1 LCETTKGAA
10 ISVLSTEDSEVS
22 DREIA
27 GTEAA
32 YWPREKD
39 MSAGT
44 SPNTAGHRRGIARR
58 SRTRARLARGR
69 DTRDPAADRL
79 TAAAEH
85 ELVLAA
91 KSGGEPERDELVEAF
106 VPLIGSVA
114 RIYRGRSQIDR
125 IELMQ
130 EGVVGLLRALERFD
144 PARGTPFWMYASWW
158 VRQAMQQLVSE
169 LARPIVLS
177 DRALRKLARI
187 RHAQRE
193 LLQRDG
199 REPGPC
205 DIAQATG
212 LPREQVER
220 LIAVE
225 RNPRALEEPVGGD
238 HDAGTTLGELLDDP
252 RATEAFERI
261 PRRVDV
267 EQLPRMLA
275 VLSDRERTVIAAR
288 FGLEGCERTLRELG
302 EDLGVSAE
310 RVRQIEEASLG
321 KLRLALL

>member
-1 LCETTKGAA
+1 MAAEGRGA
-10 ISVLSTEDSEVS
+10 S
-22 DREIA
+22 
-27 GTEAA
+27 
-32 YWPREKD
+32 
-39 MSAGT
+39 
-44 SPNTAGHRRGIARR
+44 IARR
-58 SRTRARLARGR
+58 SRTRARAGRAR
-69 DTRDPAADRL
+69 DIRDPARDRL
-79 TAAAEH
+79 AATAER

-91 KSGGEPERDELVEAF
+91 KVGGEPERDELVEAF

-125 IELMQ
+125 TELMQ

-144 PARGTPFWMYASWW
+144 PAMGTPFWMYASWW

-187 RHAQRE
+187 RDAQRE
-193 LLQRDG
+193 LLQREG
-199 REPGPC
+199 REPSPG
-205 DIAQATG
+205 DIAEATG
-212 LPREQVER
+212 LPRDQVER
-220 LIAVE
+220 LIAAE

-238 HDAGTTLGELLDDP
+238 HDAGTTLVELLDDP
-252 RATEAFERI
+252 RAIEAFERI

-275 VLSDRERTVIAAR
+275 VLNERERKIIAAR
-288 FGLEGCERTLRELG
+288 FGLDGCERTLRELG

-310 RVRQIEEASLG
+310 RVRQIEAASLD
-321 KLRLALL
+321 KLRDSLLN

>member
-1 LCETTKGAA
+1 MLASTDHQAPTA
-10 ISVLSTEDSEVS
+10 VLD
-22 DREIA
+22 
-27 GTEAA
+27 GG
-32 YWPREKD
+32 W
-39 MSAGT
+39 
-44 SPNTAGHRRGIARR
+44 ARR
-58 SRTRARLARGR
+58 SRTRTRLARSR
-69 DTRDPAADRL
+69 DGRDPARDRL
-79 TAAAEH
+79 AAAAER

-91 KSGGEPERDELVEAF
+91 KYGGEAERCELVEAF

-125 IELMQ
+125 GELMQ

-144 PARGTPFWMYASWW
+144 PAMGTPFWMYASWW

-187 RHAQRE
+187 KDAQRE
-193 LLQRDG
+193 ILQREG
-199 REPGPC
+199 RHPRPN

-212 LPREQVER
+212 LPCDQVER
-220 LIAVE
+220 LMAAE

-238 HDAGTTLGELLDDP
+238 QDAGTTLGELVEDP
-252 RATEAFERI
+252 RAAEAFEHV

-275 VLSDRERTVIAAR
+275 VLNERERTIIVSR
-288 FGLEGCERTLRELG
+288 FGLDGSERTLRELG
-302 EDLGVSAE
+302 EHLGVSAE

-321 KLRLALL
+321 KLRAALLECLVTLAPAAR

>member
-1 LCETTKGAA
+1 
-10 ISVLSTEDSEVS
+10 
-22 DREIA
+22 
-27 GTEAA
+27 
-32 YWPREKD
+32 
-39 MSAGT
+39 
-44 SPNTAGHRRGIARR
+44 
-58 SRTRARLARGR
+58 
-69 DTRDPAADRL
+69 
-79 TAAAEH
+79 
-85 ELVLAA
+85 VLAA
-91 KSGGEPERDELVEAF
+91 KVGGEAERDELVEAF

-114 RIYRGRSQIDR
+114 RIYRGRAQIQR
-125 IELMQ
+125 TELMQ

-144 PARGTPFWMYASWW
+144 PAMGTPFWMYASWW

-187 RHAQRE
+187 RDAQRE

-199 REPGPC
+199 REPSPC
-205 DIAQATG
+205 DIAEETG
-212 LPREQVER
+212 LAREQVER
-220 LIAVE
+220 LIAAE

-252 RATEAFERI
+252 RAIEAFERI

-275 VLSDRERTVIAAR
+275 VLTERERKIIAAR
-288 FGLEGCERTLRELG
+288 FGLDGCERTLRELG

-321 KLRLALL
+321 KLRSALL

>member
-1 LCETTKGAA
+1 ML
-10 ISVLSTEDSEVS
+10 
-22 DREIA
+22 A
-27 GTEAA
+27 GTPPQTDAHD
-32 YWPREKD
+32 RHSTID
-39 MSAGT
+39 
-44 SPNTAGHRRGIARR
+44 RRC
-58 SRTRARLARGR
+58 RTRARLAHRR
-69 DTRDPAADRL
+69 DTHEPARDRL
-79 TAAAEH
+79 AAAAER

-91 KSGGEPERDELVEAF
+91 KFGGEEERDELVEAF

-125 IELMQ
+125 CELMQ

-144 PARGTPFWMYASWW
+144 PAMGTPFWMYASWW

-187 RHAQRE
+187 RDAQRE

-199 REPGPC
+199 HEPSSG
-205 DIAQATG
+205 DIADATG
-212 LPREQVER
+212 LPREQVDR
-220 LIAVE
+220 LIAAE

-252 RATEAFERI
+252 RAMEAFERI
-261 PRRVDV
+261 PRSLDV
-267 EQLPRMLA
+267 EQLPRMLT
-275 VLSDRERTVIAAR
+275 VLNERERTIITAR
-288 FGLEGCERTLRELG
+288 FGLEGSERTLRELG
-302 EDLGVSAE
+302 ESLGVSAE

-321 KLRLALL
+321 KLRSALSGDCPLL